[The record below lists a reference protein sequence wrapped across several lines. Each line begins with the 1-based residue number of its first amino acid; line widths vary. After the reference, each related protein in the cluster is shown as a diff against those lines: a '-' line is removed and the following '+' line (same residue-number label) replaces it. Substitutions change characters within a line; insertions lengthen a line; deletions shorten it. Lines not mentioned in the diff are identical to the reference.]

1 MTFLSRLLGRRSAAK
16 APVPGAIAQPAS
28 APSECVA
35 DPWFRSHYEGAA
47 GIVLDLVPAEC
58 FARGRTVVD
67 FGCGDGATTLG
78 VASRVEAGVI
88 GIDLYLTFLHLA
100 DLALKNLGMRVLPA
114 NLAFRQTRLGEPLPL
129 ADESVELVYSW
140 SVFEH
145 VADVPGV
152 LAELA
157 RITKPGGVLFI
168 QVEPLFHGP
177 YGSHL
182 QRLVAEPWAHLRH
195 GDEEFLR
202 RAAAARD
209 EVPEHEKDTLYRDHS
224 FEELKRH
231 LLREY
236 RGLNRITA
244 EELIG
249 LVSAAGFEIAAT
261 RLIEAEG
268 MVPDAELLEKY
279 PRELLLTNQVVLTAR
294 RSESPC

>member
-16 APVPGAIAQPAS
+16 APVPGANAQPAS
-28 APSECVA
+28 AASERAA

-47 GIVLDLVPAEC
+47 GIVLDLVPADC
-58 FARGRTVVD
+58 FAKGRTAVD

-78 VASRVEAGVI
+78 VASRVDAEVI
-88 GIDLYLTFLHLA
+88 GLDLYLTFLHLP
-100 DLALKNLGMRVLPA
+100 DLARKNLGTQVLPS
-114 NLAFRQTRLGEPLPL
+114 NLSFRQTRLGEPLPL
-129 ADESVELVYSW
+129 VDGSVDLVYSW

-182 QRLVAEPWAHLRH
+182 QRLVDEPWAHLRH
-195 GDEEFLR
+195 GEEEFMR

-224 FEELKRH
+224 FEELKGY
-231 LLREY
+231 LLAEY

-244 EELIG
+244 EELIRS
-249 LVSAAGFEIAAT
+249 VAAAGFDLSAT
-261 RLIEAEG
+261 RLIAAEG
-268 MVPDAELLEKY
+268 LEPDARLLQEY
-279 PRELLLTNQVVLTAR
+279 PRELLLTNQIVLTAR
-294 RSESPC
+294 RSPC

>member
-1 MTFLSRLLGRRSAAK
+1 
-16 APVPGAIAQPAS
+16 V
-28 APSECVA
+28 
-35 DPWFRSHYEGAA
+35 DPWFRSHYDGAA
-47 GIVLDLVPAEC
+47 GIVLGLVPADC
-58 FARGRTVVD
+58 LAQGRTAVD
-67 FGCGDGATTLG
+67 FGCGDGVTTLG
-78 VASRVEAGVI
+78 VASRVQAEVI
-88 GIDLYLTFLHLA
+88 GLDLYLTFLHLP
-100 DLALKNLGMRVLPA
+100 DLAQKNLGTRVLPS
-114 NLAFRQTRLGEPLPL
+114 NLAFRQTHLGASLPL
-129 ADESVELVYSW
+129 ADASVDLVYSW

-145 VADVPGV
+145 VANVPGV

-195 GDEEFLR
+195 GEEEFLR

-209 EVPEHEKDTLYRDHS
+209 EVPEHEKDMLYRDHS
-224 FEELKRH
+224 FEDLKRY
-231 LLREY
+231 LLGEY

-244 EELIG
+244 EELIRS
-249 LVSAAGFEIAAT
+249 VSASGFDIVAT

-268 MVPDAELLEKY
+268 MGPDADLLQRY

-294 RSESPC
+294 RNGSPC

>member
-16 APVPGAIAQPAS
+16 APAPAAIAQPAS
-28 APSECVA
+28 APLEHAA
-35 DPWFRSHYEGAA
+35 DPWFRSHYHGVA

-58 FARGRTVVD
+58 FAKGRTVVD

-78 VASRVEAGVI
+78 VASHVEAEVI

-100 DLALKNLGMRVLPA
+100 DLAQKNLGTRALPA

-129 ADESVELVYSW
+129 ADASVDLVYSW

-152 LAELA
+152 LADLA

-195 GDEEFLR
+195 GEEEFLR
-202 RAAAARD
+202 RAAAAHD

-224 FEELKRH
+224 FEELKRY
-231 LLREY
+231 LLGEY

-244 EELIG
+244 EELIRS
-249 LVSAAGFEIAAT
+249 VAAAGFDIAAT

-268 MVPDAELLEKY
+268 VEPDPCLVEKY
-279 PRELLLTNQVVLTAR
+279 PRELLLTNQVVITAR
-294 RSESPC
+294 RRGPRC